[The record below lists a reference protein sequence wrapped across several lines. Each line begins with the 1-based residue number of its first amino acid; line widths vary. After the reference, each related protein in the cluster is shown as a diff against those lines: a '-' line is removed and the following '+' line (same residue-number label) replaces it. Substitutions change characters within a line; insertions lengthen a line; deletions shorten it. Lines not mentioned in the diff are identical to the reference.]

1 MKSFSLVIYVSNL
14 TTGDQ
19 SVLYQPVCM
28 VVKIERIMYY
38 VSVSMDFYGS
48 HTKKVHVA
56 HTKSI
61 QTIIMRSFFN
71 P

>member
-38 VSVSMDFYGS
+38 VSVSMDSMDHILRKY
-48 HTKKVHVA
+48 
-56 HTKSI
+56 
-61 QTIIMRSFFN
+61 M
-71 P
+71 